1 MGGCG
6 CGGKK
11 KRTKKSQVQPNVDYK
26 ANGRGTVRL
35 GLKEALRL
43 PIRIPNAL
51 NGQDVVIVTDKRS
64 IPPVNNALIIVGRNA
79 LIETRHKEQLVGK
92 WPKAFNA

>member
-11 KRTKKSQVQPNVDYK
+11 KKTKQSQVQPNVNYK
-26 ANGRGTVRL
+26 PNGRGTVRL

-43 PIRIPNAL
+43 PIRIPSAL
-51 NGQDVVIVTDKRS
+51 NGQDVVIVTDKNN
-64 IPPVNNALIIVGRNA
+64 IPPVDNALIIVGRNA
-79 LIETRHKEQLVGK
+79 LVETSHKEQLVEK